1 MAAQATGGGDAAGSS
16 TAEEDASDLN
26 FPKEFN
32 DNDTKTLLISEVS
45 SFSTATFSPNT
56 NKPRH
61 KVHLPTSHLHQ
72 VHILLEHRKQQNEN
86 AEEEMEFSEVFMKT
100 LNYTQRFAKFK
111 NMENIASIRQLLT
124 NKKLHK
130 FELAQLANLCPESP
144 EEAKSLIPSLEGR
157 FDDAELASLL
167 EDITTKRSFQY

>member
-1 MAAQATGGGDAAGSS
+1 
-16 TAEEDASDLN
+16 
-26 FPKEFN
+26 
-32 DNDTKTLLISEVS
+32 
-45 SFSTATFSPNT
+45 
-56 NKPRH
+56 
-61 KVHLPTSHLHQ
+61 
-72 VHILLEHRKQQNEN
+72 
-86 AEEEMEFSEVFMKT
+86 MEFSEVFMKT

-157 FDDAELASLL
+157 FDDTEHASLL
-167 EDITTKRSFQY
+167 EDISTKRSFQY